1 MENKVTCYHLHTCKD
16 VPTHPPTP
24 TSTQVGK
31 ETSTHRHRGIRKTLY
46 IIHSIV
52 EGWHNVVY
60 GVLDGLVGQE
70 GKDHPHTAEQQANRI
85 TQAHTHTDRQ
95 TDRHTHARTHTHT
108 HTHTHI
114 QNISFPYSLPSLPSP
129 THPTSILSK
138 TTMISSTQQ
147 ATRREPSFP
156 SSSMLDVRSAPH
168 WLQHRQQQVTMQ
180 HSGMHMAK
188 IMPRMVSARMGA
200 YHWRSCAGGEGR
212 MGVSACTCEAIQ
224 CVCMHACMYMSTHTH
239 AHTHKHCLTMFVY
252 DSWLTLAGSV
262 LRFWISGM
270 MMSAERSTVEW
281 THNHT
286 HLHTHTHTHTH

>member
-95 TDRHTHARTHTHT
+95 TD
-108 HTHTHI
+108 
-114 QNISFPYSLPSLPSP
+114 
-129 THPTSILSK
+129 
-138 TTMISSTQQ
+138 
-147 ATRREPSFP
+147 TR
-156 SSSMLDVRSAPH
+156 M
-168 WLQHRQQQVTMQ
+168 
-180 HSGMHMAK
+180 
-188 IMPRMVSARMGA
+188 
-200 YHWRSCAGGEGR
+200 
-212 MGVSACTCEAIQ
+212 
-224 CVCMHACMYMSTHTH
+224 H
-239 AHTHKHCLTMFVY
+239 AHTHTSKTSHFPTPPFPPLTHSPDQY
-252 DSWLTLAGSV
+252 TQQDHNDQLHPAGNTARTLLPLIVNAG
-262 LRFWISGM
+262 R
-270 MMSAERSTVEW
+270 
-281 THNHT
+281 
-286 HLHTHTHTHTH
+286 